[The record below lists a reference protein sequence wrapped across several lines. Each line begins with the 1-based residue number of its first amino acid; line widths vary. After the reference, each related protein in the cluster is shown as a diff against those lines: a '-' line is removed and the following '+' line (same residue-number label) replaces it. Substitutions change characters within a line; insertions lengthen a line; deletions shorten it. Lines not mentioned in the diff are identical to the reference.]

1 MCTSFQLRAADGS
14 ISVARTMEFPD
25 ALGARLTVI
34 PRGLPLTSQAPD
46 GPGIAWTSRY
56 GVVGMDA
63 FDEPSLLS
71 DGMNE
76 VGLYA
81 GVLYMPGFAT
91 YQDPAGADPSRTLE
105 VLNTV
110 TYALTTCASVADVFT
125 ALSALTV
132 WGQWNDAINDIPPL
146 HLVLHDATGASGVIE
161 FEAGVPRYLDNPL
174 GVATNS
180 PYLDWH
186 YQNVRNWIPRLTAAN
201 PDSVTIRDVEF
212 APLSQGQG
220 FVGLPGDSGS
230 VARFLRATAYVMT
243 LIEPDDA
250 ESLEMLSFHALNNF
264 DLPAGVMTGVSAG
277 GLEQDDQTQWSS
289 ISSLSTR
296 RYIVRVQS
304 NPTPVVV
311 DLTTTNFDGDAPRQH
326 ELAAGSF
333 HPITI

>member
-1 MCTSFQLRAADGS
+1 
-14 ISVARTMEFPD
+14 MEFPD
-25 ALGARLTVI
+25 ALGARLTVL
-34 PRGLPLTSQAPD
+34 PRGLALTSTAPD

-63 FDEPSLLS
+63 FGEPSLLS
-71 DGMNE
+71 DGTNE
-76 VGLYA
+76 AGLYA
-81 GVLYMPGFAT
+81 GVLYMSGFAS
-91 YQDPAGADPSRTLE
+91 YPDPAGTDPSQTLE
-105 VLNTV
+105 ILNTV
-110 TYALTTCASVADVFT
+110 TYALTTCASVAEVFD
-125 ALSALTV
+125 AFSALTV
-132 WGQWNDAINDIPPL
+132 WAQRNDAINDIPPL

-161 FEAGVPRYLDNPL
+161 FQNGVQRRLDNPL

-186 YQNVRNWIPRLTAAN
+186 YNNVRNWIPRITAAN
-201 PDSVTIRDVEF
+201 PDSVNIRGVDV

-230 VARFLRATAYVMT
+230 AARFLRATAYVMT
-243 LIEPDDA
+243 LLEPDDA
-250 ESLEMLSFHALNNF
+250 AALEMLTFHALNNF

-289 ISSLSTR
+289 IASLSTR

-311 DLTTTNFDGDAPRQH
+311 DLTTTDFDGDAPRQH

-333 HPITI
+333 QNITV